1 MQPTALFGI
10 LLLLSSQAQA
20 APSSLHS
27 HLQRHRERAAT
38 HAHLSHQHAKLNQ
51 KVEPAESEPEAMK
64 TFRDIV
70 PLFQNLIAT
79 EKPSSPS
86 PYVESTLTPPPSPK
100 HNDAA
105 SDHVDSDSDDS
116 QQLRGVRTNP
126 VREQQTLPDRAKLAA
141 MGRGQSRVRSVADIV
156 DSRHADSAMRL
167 LRAHA
172 VVRHNKFQRE
182 I

>member
-1 MQPTALFGI
+1 MQPITLFGV

-38 HAHLSHQHAKLNQ
+38 HAHLSHQHAQINK
-51 KVEPAESEPEAMK
+51 KVEPEPEAMK

-79 EKPSSPS
+79 DKPSAPS
-86 PYVESTLTPPPSPK
+86 PYVESTVTPPPPTK
-100 HNDAA
+100 HDGA

-116 QQLRGVRTNP
+116 QLRVVRTNS
-126 VREQQTLPDRAKLAA
+126 VRKQTLPDRAKLAA
-141 MGRGQSRVRSVADIV
+141 MGRGQSRVRSVADVI

-172 VVRHNKFQRE
+172 VVKHNRFQRE

>member
-20 APSSLHS
+20 APSSIHS

-38 HAHLSHQHAKLNQ
+38 HAHLSHQHAKLNK
-51 KVEPAESEPEAMK
+51 KVEPVEPETETMK

-79 EKPSSPS
+79 DKPSAPS
-86 PYVESTLTPPPSPK
+86 PYVESTLTPPSK
-100 HNDAA
+100 HDDA
-105 SDHVDSDSDDS
+105 SDQVDSDSDDS
-116 QQLRGVRTNP
+116 QQLRVMRTHS

-141 MGRGQSRVRSVADIV
+141 MGRGQNRVRSVADIV

-172 VVRHNKFQRE
+172 VVKHNRFQRE

>member
-1 MQPTALFGI
+1 MQPIAFFGI

-38 HAHLSHQHAKLNQ
+38 HAHLSHQHAKLN
-51 KVEPAESEPEAMK
+51 KKAEPVEPEPEAMK

-79 EKPSSPS
+79 EKPSAPS
-86 PYVESTLTPPPSPK
+86 PFVESTLTHPPSK
-100 HNDAA
+100 QGDA
-105 SDHVDSDSDDS
+105 SDHVDSDSEDS
-116 QQLRGVRTNP
+116 QQLRVVRTNS

-172 VVRHNKFQRE
+172 VVKHNRFQRE

>member
-1 MQPTALFGI
+1 MQPIAFFGI

-38 HAHLSHQHAKLNQ
+38 HAHLSHHHAKLN
-51 KVEPAESEPEAMK
+51 KKAKPVEPEPEAMK

-79 EKPSSPS
+79 EKPSAPS
-86 PYVESTLTPPPSPK
+86 PFVESTLTPPSSK
-100 HNDAA
+100 HGDA
-105 SDHVDSDSDDS
+105 SDHVDSDSEYS
-116 QQLRGVRTNP
+116 QQLRVVRTNS

-172 VVRHNKFQRE
+172 VVKHNRFQRE

>member
-1 MQPTALFGI
+1 MQPIALFGI
-10 LLLLSSQAQA
+10 LLLFSPQAQA

-38 HAHLSHQHAKLNQ
+38 HAHLSHQHVKLNK
-51 KVEPAESEPEAMK
+51 KVEPEPEAMK

-79 EKPSSPS
+79 DKPSAPS
-86 PYVESTLTPPPSPK
+86 PYVESTVTPPSPPTK
-100 HNDAA
+100 HDGA

-116 QQLRGVRTNP
+116 QLRVVRTNS
-126 VREQQTLPDRAKLAA
+126 VRKQTLPDRAKLAA
-141 MGRGQSRVRSVADIV
+141 MGRGQSRVRSVADVI

-172 VVRHNKFQRE
+172 VVKHNRFQRE